1 VQATVDPCHKFAAQP
16 SQLDSHS
23 SCFNFFHP
31 YISILTAPPSLSH
44 IHDRFVT
51 SDTQSISSIPLHC
64 DLADDRSRPSRQYQL
79 PNPSIATTSCAQ
91 GNPAWLFPLRPP
103 GLSWNLIP
111 LCSRRRSLD
120 SEVLGVSSTPVHL
133 SNSLHPHWNPL
144 YETRRKDIGADYN
157 LNRENEN
164 SDLTSVRRSSA
175 LDPSFVIKSRLPA
188 PPKVCLANRSQ
199 HFNSRGSYSF
209 EEFGAGIEYFAIDHS
224 SVRHGRQDLHHHMRR
239 RWLWCVELLLESDAK
254 S

>member
-1 VQATVDPCHKFAAQP
+1 VQATVDPCHRFAAQP

-91 GNPAWLFPLRPP
+91 ANPAWLFPLRPP
-103 GLSWNLIP
+103 GLSWSFIP

-133 SNSLHPHWNPL
+133 TNSLHRHWNPPL
-144 YETRRKDIGADYN
+144 RNEEERHRRGLQFEPRK
-157 LNRENEN
+157 RELR
-164 SDLTSVRRSSA
+164 SHVRAPFQCPGSFLRHKIQVARTSESLSCQQIA
-175 LDPSFVIKSRLPA
+175 TLQQSRKLQ
-188 PPKVCLANRSQ
+188 L
-199 HFNSRGSYSF
+199 RG
-209 EEFGAGIEYFAIDHS
+209 I
-224 SVRHGRQDLHHHMRR
+224 RR
-239 RWLWCVELLLESDAK
+239 RNRILCDRSLKRATWQTRSPSPYAATVVVVR
-254 S
+254 